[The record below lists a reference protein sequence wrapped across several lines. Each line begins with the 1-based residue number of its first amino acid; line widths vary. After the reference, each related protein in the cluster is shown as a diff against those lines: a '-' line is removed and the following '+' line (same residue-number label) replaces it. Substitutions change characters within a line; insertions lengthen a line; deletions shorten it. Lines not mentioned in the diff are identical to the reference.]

1 MYGDFAGVP
10 MYRIIGSD
18 GIERGPVTAEQIRQ
32 WLAEGRIGTGAR
44 VLAEGSE
51 EWRPLSVFPE
61 LMGMVGSMPD
71 PSAADKVKGPAI
83 GLLVTAIVGIAI
95 QVLSI
100 LLNFLGVGVGL
111 QEQAAPDAFM
121 NVLSGTIGIVFS
133 FIGIGIGAVIL
144 IGAQKMKRLESYN
157 WAMAASIIA
166 LVPCISPCC
175 ILGLPFGIWA
185 LIVLGQ
191 PNMKNAFQH
200 PGNL

>member
-1 MYGDFAGVP
+1 
-10 MYRIIGSD
+10 
-18 GIERGPVTAEQIRQ
+18 
-32 WLAEGRIGTGAR
+32 
-44 VLAEGSE
+44 
-51 EWRPLSVFPE
+51 
-61 LMGMVGSMPD
+61 
-71 PSAADKVKGPAI
+71 
-83 GLLVTAIVGIAI
+83 
-95 QVLSI
+95 
-100 LLNFLGVGVGL
+100 
-111 QEQAAPDAFM
+111 
-121 NVLSGTIGIVFS
+121 LSGTIGIVFS